1 MSTECTPAP
10 WYRERWPWLVM
21 AGPAAVLVAGAIT
34 TAIAFRTSDGLV
46 ADDYYKRGLMVNRVM
61 EREARA
67 RALGISAQVMLN
79 GERDAVRVTVASDTP
94 LPAELRLTLVHP
106 TRSQADQAVALRQVG
121 SGLYEA
127 RLRPLAPAKWRTS
140 LEDAAGTWR
149 LAEVP
154 WRSD

>member
-1 MSTECTPAP
+1 MTAERIAHP
-10 WYRERWPWLVM
+10 WYREPWPWIVM
-21 AGPAAVLVAGAIT
+21 AGPALVVVAGAIT

-67 RALGISAQVMLN
+67 RSLGIAAEAMLN
-79 GERDAVRVTVASDTP
+79 GGRNAVRVILASNTP
-94 LPAELRLTLVHP
+94 LPGELRLTLVHP
-106 TRSQADQAVALRQVG
+106 TRSRADQAIELRQV
-121 SGLYEA
+121 SPGLYEG
-127 RLRPLAPAKWRTS
+127 RLLPVGNAKWRVS